1 VARGLRAVKLSPSD
15 PDRYRTALAPDDWS
29 RFTEAAAGARSLL
42 AGRTIWNLNST
53 ARGGGVAEMLAALVP
68 LCSGFGLD
76 VRWLVIEADS
86 DFFKLTKRL
95 HNLLHSRP
103 DGSGP
108 DLERDRARYEAA
120 LKPAAEG
127 LGSLLKPDDILVV
140 HDPQPAGV
148 IPAAKKLGVKVVWRC
163 HVGTDNPGDA
173 ARRVWRFLLPYV
185 GEADATVFSR
195 NTYIW
200 DGLNREASS
209 VIAPSIDP
217 FSPKNQE
224 LAPGA
229 VAGILE
235 AIGLTAAGSAAGKK
249 GTFTRTDG
257 TFDTV
262 QRHADVRQTEPLPT
276 GAPMV
281 VQVSRWDR
289 LKDPVGVVA
298 GFAGHLPADG
308 DAHLVLAGP
317 AVVEDD
323 PEGQDVLT
331 EVLHRWKGLPAPT
344 RRRVHLLSL
353 PLDDV
358 EENAAMVNALQ
369 RQADVIVQKSL
380 EEGFG
385 LTVAE
390 AMWKGRAVLASRRGG
405 IQDQIVDGESG
416 VLLDDPTDLR
426 EYGERLHQLLAAP
439 DERARLGKSARERV
453 SRHFLAPRQLIQ
465 WGELL
470 ARVAKV

>member
-1 VARGLRAVKLSPSD
+1 
-15 PDRYRTALAPDDWS
+15 
-29 RFTEAAAGARSLL
+29 
-42 AGRTIWNLNST
+42 
-53 ARGGGVAEMLAALVP
+53 
-68 LCSGFGLD
+68 
-76 VRWLVIEADS
+76 VRWSVIEPDS
-86 DFFKLTKRL
+86 DDFFKLTKRL

-108 DLERDRARYEAA
+108 DLERERARYESA
-120 LKPAAEG
+120 LEPAVKG
-127 LGSLLKPDDILVV
+127 LGSVLKPNDVLVV

-148 IPAAKKLGVKVVWRC
+148 IPAAKKLGATVIWRC

-185 GEADATVFSR
+185 SEADATVFSR
-195 NTYIW
+195 ETYVW
-200 DGLNREASS
+200 EGLNREATSI
-209 VIAPSIDP
+209 IAPSIDP
-217 FSPKNQE
+217 FSPKNVE
-224 LAPGA
+224 LAPDV

-235 AIGLTAAGSAAGKK
+235 TIGLTAAGSAAGAK

-257 TFDTV
+257 SLDTV
-262 QRHADVRQTEPLPT
+262 DTRAEVRQTELLPT
-276 GAPMV
+276 DVPMV
-281 VQVSRWDR
+281 LQVSRWDR
-289 LKDPVGVVA
+289 LKDPLGVLG
-298 GFAGHLPADG
+298 GFADHLPAGG

-317 AVVEDD
+317 AVVSDD
-323 PEGQDVLT
+323 PEGQ
-331 EVLHRWKGLPAPT
+331 EVLNEVLERWEGLPAAK
-344 RRRVHLLSL
+344 RRRVHLLNL

-426 EYGERLHQLLAAP
+426 EYGERLHQLLTAP
-439 DERARLGKSARERV
+439 DERARLGKNARERV
-453 SRHFLAPRQLIQ
+453 SHHFLAPRQLIQ

-470 ARVAKV
+470 ARIVNQTGAEV